1 MLELALHVLD
11 LAENSIRAG
20 ATLITITITE
30 DTGTDMLSI
39 EITDNGRG
47 MSPALLAQATDP
59 FFTTKQTRRIGLG
72 LPMFAQAARAS
83 GGEFHITSAEGTGTT
98 VRATFC
104 ISHIDR
110 QPLGDIPGAVA
121 AMIIG
126 NAQVDIVLNV
136 IRNGNMF
143 RFDTRLVRTELD
155 GLPLDHPAIVR
166 FIRDSIR
173 EGLGEA
179 GTDSSSNDHS

>member
-30 DTGTDMLSI
+30 DTGADMLSI

-47 MSPALLAQATDP
+47 MSAELLAQATDP
-59 FFTTKQTRRIGLG
+59 FFTTKQTRRTGLG

-83 GGEFHITSAEGTGTT
+83 GGQFHIASTEGTGTS

-104 ISHIDR
+104 HSHIDR

-121 AMIIG
+121 AMIPG

-136 IRNGNMF
+136 IRNGNTF
-143 RFDTRLVRTELD
+143 HFDTRLVRAELD

-173 EGLGEA
+173 EGLAEGR
-179 GTDSSSNDHS
+179 TDGGSNHHS